1 MPDAAADLAV
11 LAVAARRVR
20 WQRALHTAAALS
32 PVALTASV
40 ALVLLTR
47 LRVLHLAHPVAIA
60 LAPAAL
66 PLVGALVHALLRVS
80 PLDAARRLDAHHQ
93 LHDRLGIAWQFR
105 QQPTDSRTPFMQAA
119 IDDAVTHARG
129 VDVRAALPWRVPGE
143 LSVVAALVV
152 LLVLVARVPVPSR
165 TPPRAARPAPTT
177 FARDAAEL
185 HDDDLAAFREAARQ
199 LEAQARTD
207 DARRGVEQFNRLL
220 DDLAH
225 RRLDR
230 DEAFRRLAALQ
241 ESLTAQDAAA
251 GQRVTE
257 ALRTLGDEMNPRD
270 AATRRLTEALRRGD
284 AGAASEAM
292 RELAQS
298 AREGTMTPQQ
308 RQQTAQALQR
318 AAEAQPDTEALR
330 RQVEQARREVE
341 EMLRQQRERALN
353 QQEESL
359 LRRRQRE
366 AERLTGEQQRRE
378 EQRREAEHLQR
389 ELNQAAQDLARDLQ
403 QAGVDLQRGAEELSR
418 MHDEQQ
424 SQRSTEELRQQLEQ
438 LRELMRQQ
446 RGQGGQQQRMRL
458 QQFSRNAGGQRGQ
471 QGRGQ
476 QGQGQAGQ
484 GQPQPGQG
492 QSGQPGQQGQGVG
505 EGQGQPGA
513 GQPGQQG
520 NGPPQGLALGAGGSG
535 GVALPVPS
543 AGGNQP
549 GGSQPGGEGRDPGGQ
564 GAGAQHD
571 ENLRGAAIDPLSRTQ
586 AVQVQG
592 QQTGNGP
599 SRSQVIRTAAGSGFA
614 SRPYQ
619 QVYSPYWDRAREV
632 LHQGEVPPGFR
643 SYVRRYFQLIRPRE
657 E

>member
-11 LAVAARRVR
+11 LAIATRRVR
-20 WQRALHTAAALS
+20 GQRALHAAASLS
-32 PVALTASV
+32 VVALAGSV
-40 ALVLLTR
+40 ALVLLAR
-47 LRVLHLAHPVAIA
+47 LGVVHARHPVALA
-60 LAPAAL
+60 LAPLAL
-66 PLVGALVHALLRVS
+66 PLLGALANALRPVR
-80 PLDAARRLDAHHQ
+80 PLDAARRLDAHHR

-105 QQPTDSRTPFMQAA
+105 QQPSAARTPFMQAA
-119 IDDAVTHARG
+119 IDDAVSHART
-129 VDVRAALPWRVPGE
+129 VDVRAALPWRIPPE
-143 LSVVAALVV
+143 LRVVAVLAAL
-152 LLVLVARVPVPSR
+152 LALVARVPIPSR
-165 TPPRAARPAPTT
+165 SPRPAAAPLRPVAARDTA
-177 FARDAAEL
+177 DL

-230 DEAFRRLAALQ
+230 DEAFRRLASLQ
-241 ESLTAQDAAA
+241 ESMAAQDAAA
-251 GQRVTE
+251 GRRVAE
-257 ALRTLGDEMNPRD
+257 ALRTMGDEMNPRD
-270 AATRRLTEALRRGD
+270 AATRQLAEAMRRGD
-284 AGAASEAM
+284 AGAAAQAM
-292 RELAQS
+292 REM
-298 AREGTMTPQQ
+298 ARSLRQGPMTAAQ
-308 RQQTAQALQR
+308 RQQMAQALRR
-318 AAEAQPDTEALR
+318 AAEARPDADELR

-341 EMLRQQRERALN
+341 EMLRRQRERALGP
-353 QQEESL
+353 QEEAL

-366 AERLTGEQQRRE
+366 SERLTGEQRQRE

-389 ELNQAAQDLARDLQ
+389 EIAQAAQDLARDLQ
-403 QAGVDLQRGAEELSR
+403 QAGADLERGAEELSR

-446 RGQGGQQQRMRL
+446 RGQGGQRQRMRL
-458 QQFSRNAGGQRGQ
+458 QQFSRNASGQQGQQGQQGRQGQRGQ
-471 QGRGQ
+471 QGQ
-476 QGQGQAGQ
+476 QGQQGQAGQ
-484 GQPQPGQG
+484 GSGPAEGVVLMPGGGGIPIPLPGQR
-492 QSGQPGQQGQGVG
+492 PGQQGPG
-505 EGQGQPGA
+505 GQPGS
-513 GQPGQQG
+513 PG
-520 NGPPQGLALGAGGSG
+520 NE
-535 GVALPVPS
+535 
-543 AGGNQP
+543 P
-549 GGSQPGGEGRDPGGQ
+549 GGGG

-571 ENLRGAAIDPLSRTQ
+571 ENLRGAAIDPLGRTR

-599 SRSQVIRTAAGSGFA
+599 SRSQVIRAAAGSGFA
-614 SRPYQ
+614 SQPYR

>member
-1 MPDAAADLAV
+1 
-11 LAVAARRVR
+11 VR
-20 WQRALHTAAALS
+20 
-32 PVALTASV
+32 
-40 ALVLLTR
+40 
-47 LRVLHLAHPVAIA
+47 
-60 LAPAAL
+60 
-66 PLVGALVHALLRVS
+66 

-105 QQPTDSRTPFMQAA
+105 QESPEARTPFMQAA
-119 IDDAVTHARG
+119 IDDAVSHASA

-143 LSVVAALVV
+143 LRVVAALVV

-165 TPPRAARPAPTT
+165 TPPRVARAATT
-177 FARDAAEL
+177 TVVRESAEL

-199 LEAQARTD
+199 LEAQARTA

-230 DEAFRRLAALQ
+230 DEAFRHLAALQ

-292 RELAQS
+292 RELAQA
-298 AREGTMTPQQ
+298 ARQGTLTPQQ

-366 AERLTGEQQRRE
+366 SERLAGEQQRRE

-403 QAGVDLQRGAEELSR
+403 QAGVDLERGAEELSR
-418 MHDEQQ
+418 MRDEQQ

-458 QQFSRNAGGQRGQ
+458 QQFSRNATGQ
-471 QGRGQ
+471 QGRQGQ
-476 QGQGQAGQ
+476 QG
-484 GQPQPGQG
+484 QPGQG
-492 QSGQPGQQGQGVG
+492 QPGGQGS
-505 EGQGQPGA
+505 
-513 GQPGQQG
+513 
-520 NGPPQGLALGAGGSG
+520 GPPQGLILGAGGSG
-535 GVALPVPS
+535 GVALPVPG

-549 GGSQPGGEGRDPGGQ
+549 GGNQPGGEGHDPGGT
-564 GAGAQHD
+564 GAGARHD
-571 ENLRGAAIDPLSRTQ
+571 ENLRGAAIDPLSHTQ
-586 AVQVQG
+586 SVQVQG
-592 QQTGNGP
+592 QRTGNGP
-599 SRSQVIRTAAGSGFA
+599 SRSQVIRTAAGTGFA

>member
-20 WQRALHTAAALS
+20 WQRALHTAAALT

-47 LRVLHLAHPVAIA
+47 LRVLHLEHPVAVA
-60 LAPAAL
+60 LVPVAL
-66 PLVGALVHALLRVS
+66 PLVGALVHALLRVR
-80 PLDAARRLDAHHQ
+80 PLDAAQRLDAHHQ

-105 QQPTDSRTPFMQAA
+105 QQPAEARTPFMQAA
-119 IDDAVTHARG
+119 IDDAVTHARA

-143 LSVVAALVV
+143 LRVVVALVV

-165 TPPRAARPAPTT
+165 TPSRAARPAPTT
-177 FARDAAEL
+177 VARESAEL

-199 LEAQARTD
+199 LEAQARTE

-230 DEAFRRLAALQ
+230 DEAFRRLASLQ

-270 AATRRLTEALRRGD
+270 ATTRRLAEALRRGD

-292 RELAQS
+292 RELAQT
-298 AREGTMTPQQ
+298 ARQGTMTPQQ

-366 AERLTGEQQRRE
+366 SERLSGEQQRRE

-471 QGRGQ
+471 QGQGQ
-476 QGQGQAGQ
+476 QGQG
-484 GQPQPGQG
+484 P
-492 QSGQPGQQGQGVG
+492 SGQPGQQGQGQG
-505 EGQGQPGA
+505 PGQGQPGP
-513 GQPGQQG
+513 GQPGGQG
-520 NGPPQGLALGAGGSG
+520 NGPPQGLMIGAGGSG
-535 GVALPVPS
+535 GVALPVPG

-549 GGSQPGGEGRDPGGQ
+549 GGNEPGGEGSDPGGT
-564 GAGAQHD
+564 GAGARHD

-592 QQTGNGP
+592 QRTGNGP
-599 SRSQVIRTAAGSGFA
+599 SRSQVIRTAAGTGFA

>member
-11 LAVAARRVR
+11 LAVATRRVR
-20 WQRALHTAAALS
+20 WQRALQTAAALA

-47 LRVLHLAHPVAIA
+47 LRVLHLAHPVALA

-105 QQPTDSRTPFMQAA
+105 QQSQEARTPFMQAA

-143 LSVVAALVV
+143 LRVVAALVV

-165 TPPRAARPAPTT
+165 TPPRVARPAPMTA
-177 FARDAAEL
+177 ARDAAEL

-230 DEAFRRLAALQ
+230 DEAFRRLASLQ

-270 AATRRLTEALRRGD
+270 AVTRRLTEALRRGD

-292 RELAQS
+292 RELAQA
-298 AREGTMTPQQ
+298 ARQGTMTPQQ

-389 ELNQAAQDLARDLQ
+389 EISQAAQDLARDLQ
-403 QAGVDLQRGAEELSR
+403 QAGADLERGAEELSR

-446 RGQGGQQQRMRL
+446 RGQGGQRQRMRL

-471 QGRGQ
+471 QGQGQPGQGQ
-476 QGQGQAGQ
+476 QGQGQ
-484 GQPQPGQG
+484 P
-492 QSGQPGQQGQGVG
+492 
-505 EGQGQPGA
+505 GQGQPG
-513 GQPGQQG
+513 GQG
-520 NGPPQGLALGAGGSG
+520 NGPPQGLVLGAGGSG
-535 GVALPVPS
+535 GVALPMPGTGS
-543 AGGNQP
+543 GQPGGNQP
-549 GGSQPGGEGRDPGGQ
+549 GGEGHDPGGQ
-564 GAGAQHD
+564 GAGARHD
-571 ENLRGAAIDPLSRTQ
+571 ENLRGTAIDPLSHTQ